1 MVVVF
6 TRFPSSDCMHAH
18 SQRSDQQEF
27 AVEHN
32 RVGEVV
38 LVLRCKDRVGCH
50 TTYMPPIS
58 LPIACPFLDVSCHVD
73 AYSQSPSARTVSH
86 SVTTRSSTVCP
97 SFWQGERSICVLVLV
112 SSFHL
117 IFFGIR

>member
-1 MVVVF
+1 
-6 TRFPSSDCMHAH
+6 MHAH

-38 LVLRCKDRVGCH
+38 LVLRHKDRVGCH
-50 TTYMPPIS
+50 TTCMPPTS
-58 LPIACPFLDVSCHVD
+58 LPIVCPFLDVSCHVD

-86 SVTTRSSTVCP
+86 SVAMRFFIVCCG
-97 SFWQGERSICVLVLV
+97 FGQGDSSICVPL
-112 SSFHL
+112 FWFRHF
-117 IFFGIR
+117 I